1 MSFWTDAGGGA
12 SEEDGNDA
20 AADAAV
26 ADADAPVVRYI
37 SGPTLRRA
45 VGMVYKMIGF
55 DRGG

>member
-1 MSFWTDAGGGA
+1 MSFWTDAAGGA

-20 AADAAV
+20 AAAA
-26 ADADAPVVRYI
+26 DDAPVVMYI
-37 SGPTLRRA
+37 SGPTLMRS